1 MLSFID
7 QNTCGELADGVVRS
21 ACEYAAANPLLALGL
36 TTGTLIAGT
45 VGGLFWRH
53 RASATPAV
61 NAVPVARLKRQ
72 TVSEAITDTAI
83 DQSQIVAPKT
93 LSAEDKMSIN
103 LIVLAELNRQLQE
116 PKTAEVARQLLVLRQ
131 TKRKEIDGL
140 ILAQLGYAED
150 GKKKTTLK
158 M

>member
-7 QNTCGELADGVVRS
+7 QNTCSELADGAVRS
-21 ACEYAAANPLLALGL
+21 ACEYATANPLLALGL
-36 TTGTLIAGT
+36 TAGTMIAGAA
-45 VGGLFWRH
+45 GLFFSR
-53 RASATPAV
+53 RATATPASSSQ
-61 NAVPVARLKRQ
+61 PVARLKRQ
-72 TVSEAITDTAI
+72 TVSDAIMDTAI

-93 LSAEDKMSIN
+93 LSTEDKMSIN

-140 ILAQLGYAED
+140 ILAQLGYAAD